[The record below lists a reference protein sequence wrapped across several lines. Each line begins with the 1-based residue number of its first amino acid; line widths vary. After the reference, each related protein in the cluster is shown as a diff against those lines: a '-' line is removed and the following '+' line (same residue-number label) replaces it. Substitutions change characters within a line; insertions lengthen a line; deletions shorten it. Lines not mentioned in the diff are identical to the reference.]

1 MTTDAREPKR
11 NYPIPAAGNDIADDF
26 ARLIEALT
34 AIGVDVAGLIAALA
48 GKAAAVHG
56 HDQSA
61 ITGLVDALAGKAST
75 DHNHALAGLTD
86 VGVAGAAA
94 YQVLAL
100 INGLWRPWTIDLT
113 HATGTV
119 SLSSVDGLEAA
130 LAGRQ
135 PADATLAALAAVVT
149 AADRLIYATGSDT
162 FATAPLTAF
171 ARSLLDDA
179 NSAAARVTLGLSAA
193 VPGAFGLARLAD
205 ADLPA
210 AQTALGITAKASLR
224 NRHLNPGF
232 QICQDRATGA
242 TVALSA
248 SGYAFDGVGAA
259 VNGGGALTCG
269 QVAKPTPGG
278 SPYRARFA
286 VSTADAAIA
295 ASDFYGVSLLIEGVD
310 IADLRFGTAAARS
323 FVWRGVVNAPAGTWG
338 LSFHNGAA
346 TRSFVVPIVISAD
359 QAGTD
364 VPVSVVVPG
373 DVAGAWP
380 SDGAN
385 IGIRVN
391 LCIAAGSAFQTAA
404 TGTWQT
410 GDFLVT
416 SSQTNG
422 MAGLGNVFELADIG
436 LYAGTE
442 LPAWELPAFGED
454 LHHCQRYW
462 ESSYSYGVAPGT
474 PSGTGAWGWIGAGDP
489 TLSMAGASGAFM
501 ARKRVMPAISI
512 YNTYTGAPNNA
523 KVNGIDTAVSST
535 GASQI
540 ALSMVYFGSPQTVG
554 AWTTYCWV
562 ANARL

>member
-149 AADRLIYATGSDT
+149 AADRLIYATGADT
-162 FATAPLTAF
+162 FATATLTAF

-224 NRHLNPGF
+224 NRHLNPAF
-232 QICQDRATGA
+232 EVCHDRSTGA
-242 TVALSA
+242 TVVIGPAGQS
-248 SGYAFDGVGAA
+248 YAFDGVA
-259 VNGGGALTCG
+259 VTAGGGGAFTCS
-269 QVAKPTPGG
+269 QVLKATPGG
-278 SPYRARFA
+278 SPTRARFA
-286 VSTADAAIA
+286 VSLADTDIA
-295 ASDFYGVSLLIEGVD
+295 AADTYSIGFPIEGIDV
-310 IADLRFGTAAARS
+310 ADLMFGTASARP

-338 LSFHNGAA
+338 LSFVNAA
-346 TRSFVVPIVISAD
+346 GTRCYVTMFTISAA
-359 QAGTD
+359 QANTD
-364 VPVSVVVPG
+364 VLVTAVVPG
-373 DVAGAWP
+373 DTSGTWIKDSSGVGIHAR
-380 SDGAN
+380 
-385 IGIRVN
+385 IG
-391 LCIAAGSAFQTAA
+391 IAAGTSWRAPAADVWANGNFLGTA
-404 TGTWQT
+404 G
-410 GDFLVT
+410 
-416 SSQTNG
+416 QTNG
-422 MAGLGNVFELADIG
+422 MSSTANVFEVADIG

-442 LPAWELPAFGED
+442 LPSWELPDFAAE
-454 LHHCQRYW
+454 HRRCQRQYIAMSGLAMLGTVDSQGSTLRRINLVW
-462 ESSYSYGVAPGT
+462 PVLMRAVPAVTSIWNAGAPGT
-474 PSGTGAWGWIGAGDP
+474 DVVSTWGGSVLSNVGNATSTAWM
-489 TLSMAGASGAFM
+489 S
-501 ARKRVMPAISI
+501 AII
-512 YNTYTGAPNNA
+512 
-523 KVNGIDTAVSST
+523 
-535 GASQI
+535 
-540 ALSMVYFGSPQTVG
+540 
-554 AWTTYCWV
+554 